1 MMINLTN
8 KNRFIKKNQFELN
21 FNNQELVINKEKI
34 LIKLKF
40 LHVNRCKLMEIMFN
54 SLFLMQWIKILN
66 KIMIKVNNK
75 IDNKIIWTEINQI
88 NNKTIM
94 KIYKIIVNLKYHK
107 NNLKLVN
114 VPKIVYI
121 YSLKIYFL
129 HQMIFIKIIQIFQ
142 LHQLSLQ

>member
-21 FNNQELVINKEKI
+21 FNNQELIINKEKI